1 MIPRY
6 WHVLRSGVLTL
17 MYDYNEGFRIEL
29 IGGAIRIFQQVPYGM
44 LQGVRIDEVL
54 MLAVGQ
60 WERVTL
66 DPQENV
72 T

>member
-6 WHVLRSGVLTL
+6 WRVWRREPTL

-29 IGGAIRIFQQVPYGM
+29 VGGAIRVFQQVPYEA

-54 MLAVGQ
+54 MLAIGH

-66 DPQENV
+66 DPQETV